1 MRFMHLSDLHL
12 GKRINE
18 FPMLEDQEYILS
30 QILTLIDQEKP
41 NGVIIA
47 GDVYDRSVPGED
59 AVKLL
64 DRFLTNLA
72 QRNIL
77 VFMIY
82 GNHDSA
88 VKLSFASELIS
99 HSGIYIAPVYQG
111 EVTPLEVKAG
121 EELVRLYLLPFIKP
135 VTVRAL
141 FPEEEVNDYTDAVKA
156 AISHMKIDPNVCN
169 VLVAHQFVAG
179 AERSESEECTVGGLD
194 RVDPSVFA
202 PFDYVAL
209 GHIHGPQHVGRDTI
223 RYCGTPLKYSFSE
236 ATQKKSVSVIDIE
249 TTTKRLQIRTV
260 ELKPLRDM
268 RVIKGSFQDITTREY
283 YEKTN
288 TEDYLQ
294 ITLTDEEEI
303 PDAMAKLRM
312 IYPNTMVIKYDNR
325 RTRENR
331 GLSMQVDLEHK
342 SPLALFDEFYESQN
356 NQRMSEKQREFM
368 SVLIESIW
376 EGNK

>member
-72 QRNIL
+72 QRHIL

-135 VTVRAL
+135 VTVKAL
-141 FPEEEVNDYTDAVKA
+141 FPEEEINDYTDAVKA

-236 ATQKKSVSVIDIE
+236 ATQKKSVSIIDIE
-249 TTTKRLQIRTV
+249 TTAKRLQIRTV

-268 RVIKGSFQDITTREY
+268 RVIKGSFQDITSREY

-331 GLSMQVDLEHK
+331 GLSKQVDLEHK

>member
-72 QRNIL
+72 QRHIL

-135 VTVRAL
+135 VTVKAL
-141 FPEEEVNDYTDAVKA
+141 FPEEEINDYTDAVKA

-236 ATQKKSVSVIDIE
+236 ATQKKSVSIIDIE
-249 TTTKRLQIRTV
+249 TTAKRLQIRTV

-331 GLSMQVDLEHK
+331 GLSKQVDLEHK